1 MRALIAGAALLAGMS
16 STLVSAEEI
25 VCGEEGQIT
34 YYQDIVGDGCTVIAG
49 LLRVEGEEVTN
60 LDALSSLTTANQ
72 LVINSPNLTNIDA
85 LSSLTSIQGYLIIS
99 GPGITNLDGL
109 SSLTSARFLGL
120 RNVPL
125 LENIDGLSNLTS
137 VEFLEIQL
145 APLLT
150 NIDSLSN
157 LTRLGSIRFANTGL
171 TNIDAL
177 SNLGSMGQIEI
188 QDNPHLSRLDGLSSL
203 TSLQG
208 FLIISGSGITNIDGL
223 SNLTEAG
230 RVSISGTAITN
241 VDGLSGLVR
250 IAEFVPDGDPG
261 TNYLD
266 IRNNHSLTNLD
277 GLRNLTHVAEGG
289 YIYRNDVL
297 TDIGGLSA
305 LTSLGGLFSIR
316 ENNALTNLEG
326 LQNISES
333 TGLIEVKNNNALTS
347 IDGLRNL
354 NTDSRVRIV
363 LNAKL
368 GNCGAVAPLVLSGA
382 QGVLQ
387 IGDEAPSCRG
397 GCPNGLD
404 LDPKVE
410 GKLYGGNANSV
421 AGCIED
427 YVPQTPSER
436 VNDLIETTAQINLAN
451 GIANAYDSKLES
463 AFSALEDTNTKN
475 DGAAFNKLYAFI
487 HSVEAQRGGKL
498 TDAEADLLIASAM
511 RVIDNLP
518 E

>member
-1 MRALIAGAALLAGMS
+1 MRILIAGAALLAGMS

-25 VCGEEGQIT
+25 VCGEEGQTT

-49 LLRVEGEEVTN
+49 SLLVDGEEVTN
-60 LDALSSLTTANQ
+60 LDALSSLTTAGV
-72 LVINSPNLTNIDA
+72 LLISSPNLA
-85 LSSLTSIQGYLIIS
+85 
-99 GPGITNLDGL
+99 NLDGL
-109 SSLTSARFLGL
+109 SSLTSAEFLGL

-137 VEFLEIQL
+137 VESLDIQL

-157 LTRLGSIRFANTGL
+157 LTGLGSIRIANTGL

-177 SNLGSMGQIEI
+177 SNLGSMGAITI

-203 TSLQG
+203 TSLQH

-230 RVSISGTAITN
+230 SVTINGTAIT
-241 VDGLSGLVR
+241 DIEGLSGLVK
-250 IAEFVPDGDPG
+250 IEEFIPDPESFN
-261 TNYLD
+261 NYLAISD
-266 IRNNHSLTNLD
+266 NQSLTNLD
-277 GLRNLTHVAEGG
+277 GLRNLTHVAEG
-289 YIYRNDVL
+289 ITIRQNDVL
-297 TDIGGLSA
+297 ADIGGLSA
-305 LTSLGGLFSIR
+305 LTSVGGLFFIK

-333 TGLIEVKNNNALTS
+333 TGLIEVSNNNALTS

-387 IGDEAPSCRG
+387 IGDEAPRCRG
-397 GCPNGLD
+397 GCPNGLG

-410 GKLYGGNANSV
+410 GKLYGGNANTV
-421 AGCIED
+421 AGCLYD

-436 VNDLIETTAQINLAN
+436 VNDLIETTTQINLAN

-463 AFSALEDTNTKN
+463 AFSALEDANTKN